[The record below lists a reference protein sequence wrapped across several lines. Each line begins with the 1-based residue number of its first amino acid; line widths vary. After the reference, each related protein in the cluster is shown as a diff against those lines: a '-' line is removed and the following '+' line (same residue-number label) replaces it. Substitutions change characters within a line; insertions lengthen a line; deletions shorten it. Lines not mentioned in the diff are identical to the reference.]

1 MTRAQK
7 TVAVRKAK
15 RKRLIIGYLR
25 ILLLITSIIVSSAIT
40 YSICYYKADGYRIIE
55 VINVHVQEHDS
66 LWSIASKYNSCNL
79 SIREYIELIEEFN
92 HLENSTIY
100 IGKEIQV
107 PIIEQYNPIHG

>member
-25 ILLLITSIIVSSAIT
+25 ILFLITSIVVSSAIT
-40 YSICYYKADGYRIIE
+40 YSICYYKADGYRVIE
-55 VINVHVQEHDS
+55 VIDVHVQEHDS
-66 LWSIASKYNSCNL
+66 LWSIASKYDSCNM
-79 SIREYIELIEEFN
+79 SIREYIEFIKEFN

-100 IGKEIQV
+100 VGKEIQV
-107 PIIEQYNPIHG
+107 PIIERYNPIHG